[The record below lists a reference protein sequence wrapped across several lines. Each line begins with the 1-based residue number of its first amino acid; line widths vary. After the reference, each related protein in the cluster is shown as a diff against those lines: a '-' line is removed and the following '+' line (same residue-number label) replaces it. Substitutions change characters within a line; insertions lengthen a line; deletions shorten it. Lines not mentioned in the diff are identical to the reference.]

1 MLQTLK
7 NAWKI
12 PDLRRKILFTFMMLA
27 IFRLGSV
34 IPVPGVNIEYVKSVV
49 NNAGLLSFF
58 NLVSGGAFGNM
69 TIFALSISP
78 YITASIIMQLL
89 TIAIPSL
96 EALAKEGEEGS
107 KKIAQYQR
115 YATII
120 LALIQATGISVGLF
134 RGALINQDAFSSI
147 VVILTLTAGTAF
159 LMWLG
164 EQITEKG
171 IGNGISLLIFAG
183 IISSLPSGIASTFAL
198 AAAGELN
205 PLAII
210 LFIAIVVIMIVAVV
224 AIQDGTRKIPVQYA
238 KRVVGRKMYGGQS
251 SHIPLKVNQSGV
263 MPVIFAMSLLQ
274 FPHTIAYFVGSEGGF
289 ARFLNTWLS
298 PNGMPGVIVYNL
310 LSAVLIV
317 FFTYFYTAIT
327 FNPVEVSTNM
337 KKNGGFIPG
346 IRPGKPTAD
355 YLNKV
360 LTRITL
366 AGAVFLAIITI
377 VPTVI
382 LGATNIPIAFGGT
395 TIIIV
400 VGVALET
407 MKQIEAQL
415 LMRHYQGFLK

>member
-12 PDLRRKILFTFMMLA
+12 PDLRRRILFTFMMLA

-34 IPVPGVNIEYVKSVV
+34 IPVPGIDIEYVKSVV

-58 NLVSGGAFGNM
+58 DLVSGGAFGNM

-115 YATII
+115 YATVI
-120 LALIQATGISVGLF
+120 LALIQATGISIGLF

-210 LFIAIVVIMIVAVV
+210 LFIAIVIVMIVAVV
-224 AIQDGTRKIPVQYA
+224 AIQEGTRKIPVQYA

-263 MPVIFAMSLLQ
+263 MPIIFAMSLLQ

-298 PNGMPGVIVYNL
+298 PNGMPGVFVYNL

-366 AGAVFLAIITI
+366 AGAVFLALITI

-382 LGATNIPIAFGGT
+382 IGATNIPIAFGGT

>member
-1 MLQTLK
+1 MIQTLK

-12 PDLRRKILFTFMMLA
+12 PDLRRRILYTFMMLA
-27 IFRLGSV
+27 IFRLGAV
-34 IPVPGVNIEYVKSVV
+34 VPVPGISIEYVKNIVA
-49 NNAGLLSFF
+49 NAGLLSFF
-58 NLVSGGAFGNM
+58 DLVSGGAFGNM
-69 TIFALSISP
+69 TIFALSITP
-78 YITASIIMQLL
+78 YITSSIIMQLL

-115 YATII
+115 YATIV
-120 LALIQATGISVGLF
+120 LALIQATAISIGLF
-134 RGALINQDAFSSI
+134 RGALINNDAFSVI

-171 IGNGISLLIFAG
+171 VGNGISLLIFAG
-183 IISSLPSGIASTFAL
+183 IISSLPNGIYKTIVL
-198 AAAGELN
+198 TRQGELN

-210 LFIAIVVIMIVAVV
+210 VFLAIAVLMVVAVV
-224 AIQDGTRKIPVQYA
+224 AIQEGTRKIPVQYA

-263 MPVIFAMSLLQ
+263 IPVIFAMSLLQ
-274 FPHTIAYFVGSEGGF
+274 FPHTITYFTGQNGGF
-289 ARFLNTWLS
+289 ARFLGTWLS
-298 PNGMPGVIVYNL
+298 PTGMPGIFVYNL
-310 LSAVLIV
+310 LSAILII
-317 FFTYFYTAIT
+317 FFTYFYTAVT

-355 YLNKV
+355 YLNKI

-366 AGAVFLAIITI
+366 AGALFLALITI
-377 VPTVI
+377 IPTII
-382 LGATNIPIAFGGT
+382 LTATKIPLAFGGT
-395 TIIIV
+395 TIIII

-415 LMRHYQGFLK
+415 IMRHYQGFLK

>member
-1 MLQTLK
+1 VIQTLK

-12 PDLRRKILFTFMMLA
+12 PDLRRRILYTFMMLA

-34 IPVPGVNIEYVKSVV
+34 IPVPGINIEYVKNIVD
-49 NNAGLLSFF
+49 NAGLLSFF

-69 TIFALSISP
+69 TIFALSITP

-96 EALAKEGEEGS
+96 EEMAKEGEEGS

-115 YATII
+115 YATIV
-120 LALIQATGISVGLF
+120 LALIQATGISIGLF
-134 RGALINQDAFSSI
+134 RGALINQDTFSII
-147 VVILTLTAGTAF
+147 VVILTLTAGTSF

-164 EQITEKG
+164 EEITEKG
-171 IGNGISLLIFAG
+171 IGNGISLIIFAG
-183 IISSLPSGIASTFAL
+183 IVSGLPNGIYSTFAL
-198 AAAGELN
+198 AKQGELN
-205 PLAII
+205 P
-210 LFIAIVVIMIVAVV
+210 IAIVVFIVLVLLIVVGVV
-224 AIQDGTRKIPVQYA
+224 AIQEGTRKIPVQYA

-263 MPVIFAMSLLQ
+263 IPVIFAMSLLQ
-274 FPHTIAYFVGSEGGF
+274 FPHTIAYFIGQDNGF
-289 ARFLNTWLS
+289 SRFLATWLS
-298 PNGMPGVIVYNL
+298 PNAMPGVFIYNF
-310 LSAVLIV
+310 LSAVLII
-317 FFTYFYTAIT
+317 FFTYFYTAVT

-366 AGAVFLAIITI
+366 AGAIFLAIITI
-377 VPTVI
+377 VPTII
-382 LGATNIPIAFGGT
+382 LSATRIPIAFGGT
-395 TIIIV
+395 TILIV

>member
-1 MLQTLK
+1 MIQTLK

-12 PDLRRKILFTFMMLA
+12 PDLRRKILYTFMMLA

-34 IPVPGVNIEYVKSVV
+34 IPVPGVDINYVKSIV

-58 NLVSGGAFGNM
+58 DLVSGGAFGNM

-78 YITASIIMQLL
+78 YITSSIIMQLL

-134 RGALINQDAFSSI
+134 RGALINQDTFSII

-183 IISSLPSGIASTFAL
+183 IIASLPSSLFTTFAL
-198 AAAGELN
+198 TKAGQIN

-210 LFIAIVVIMIVAVV
+210 LFIVIAIAMIVAVV
-224 AIQDGTRKIPVQYA
+224 AIEAGTRKIPVQYA

-274 FPHTIAYFVGSEGGF
+274 FPHTIAYFIGSEGGF
-289 ARFLNTWLS
+289 AKFLNTWLS
-298 PNGMPGVIVYNL
+298 PTGMPGVFIYNL
-310 LSAVLIV
+310 LSAVLII

-327 FNPVEVSTNM
+327 FNPVEISNNM
-337 KKNGGFIPG
+337 KQNGGFIPG

-355 YLNKV
+355 YINKI

-366 AGAVFLAIITI
+366 SGAVFLAIITI
-377 VPTVI
+377 VPTIV
-382 LGATNIPIAFGGT
+382 LGITHIPISFGGT
-395 TIIIV
+395 TIIII